1 MSKITLTLKQSSFLF
16 IGSLNLI
23 KDQPIT
29 VELDELNAKEVKIL
43 NRYIKSGGVKSDSG
57 LLTIEEVEINKQV
70 EEPVEEPVEELPV
83 EVKEEVKEEVPVEV
97 DTSETTLEKVK
108 EKPTTPKRTSAKKK

>member
-29 VELDELNAKEVKIL
+29 VELDKLNAKEIKIL

-57 LLTIEEVEINKQV
+57 LITIEEVEINEQV
-70 EEPVEEPVEELPV
+70 EEPVEVSAEEVPVG
-83 EVKEEVKEEVPVEV
+83 VKEEVPVEV
-97 DTSETTLEKVK
+97 ETSETTLEKVK
-108 EKPTTPKRTSAKKK
+108 EKPTTPRRTSAKKK